1 MNIEKQ
7 IKEKQLIQELD
18 KLGFDTE
25 NKWYHVT
32 QHEFTEF
39 DIDKFNDKN
48 IWMTRDID
56 TIDNGETG
64 AGLTTSDPSKIKI
77 LKCFIKKNIKIG
89 DWDDQDKYFDQQLEQ
104 MGFDGILLDDDIKLF
119 SSDNVIILDDKL
131 EEKIL
136 KLKESQKSKQ
146 KSSNKLNN

>member
-1 MNIEKQ
+1 MNIEKTIQ
-7 IKEKQLIQELD
+7 EKQLVKEL
-18 KLGFDTE
+18 KTLGFDTE
-25 NKWYHVT
+25 TKWYHVT
-32 QHEFTEF
+32 QHNFTEF

-56 TIDNGETG
+56 TIHNGETG

-77 LKCFIKKNIKIG
+77 LKCFIKKDLNLAG
-89 DWDDQDKYFDQQLEQ
+89 WNEEDSLMEDQMIQK
-104 MGFDGILLDDDIKLF
+104 GFHGVLLDDDIKLF